1 MILAQTDAN
10 QQCLQRG
17 AYTYEGTLFG
27 KEDKSFLKLYI
38 FDHSIAQKNIV
49 WHL

>member
-1 MILAQTDAN
+1 MILTQTDAN

-17 AYTYEGTLFG
+17 EYTYKGTPFG
-27 KEDKSFLKLYI
+27 KVDKSFLKLHI
-38 FDHSIAQKNIV
+38 FDHSIVQKNIV